1 MAGKPKQ
8 VSEREARG
16 DVERVLYEMK
26 QTLRV
31 TGLDV
36 TVRTWAGF
44 ERFLVGMWE
53 GMEPNAG
60 ARAFEAAADEVRAQ
74 AVGAVEAWERLGTWE
89 AVELGESQRYQLR
102 AAIELY
108 HDMNAKMLV
117 LTSAVRQALGGELA
131 GSEQEATERLERG
144 APPRMPAMEWV
155 SERPDDLRLR
165 ALFKDILKAVGPPSL
180 PGEYRA
186 LALWP
191 HYLSAAWERLEPWMG
206 REVYVRAREE
216 LLRTARRLARELPY
230 RVDLSGL
237 VEPGGQVARVTE
249 QFERRLP
256 ALVLNVALL
265 AWDLPEVELR
275 RPFPSETRWEEAAA
289 GGLQ

>member
-16 DVERVLYEMK
+16 DVERVLHEMK

-53 GMEPNAG
+53 ALEPSAG
-60 ARAFEAAADEVRAQ
+60 TRAFEAAADEVRAQ
-74 AVGAVEAWERLGTWE
+74 AVGAVEAWERLGAWE
-89 AVELGESQRYQLR
+89 AVPLGESQRYQLR

-117 LTSAVRQALGGELA
+117 LTSAVRQALGGELVGGA
-131 GSEQEATERLERG
+131 QGAEPVERG
-144 APPRMPAMEWV
+144 VPPRMPATEWV

-191 HYLSAAWERLEPWMG
+191 EYLRAAWERLEPWMG
-206 REVYVRAREE
+206 REGYVRAREE

-237 VEPGGQVARVTE
+237 VEPGSQVARVTE

-256 ALVLNVALL
+256 ALVLNMAMLALD
-265 AWDLPEVELR
+265 APEVELR
-275 RPFPSETRWEEAAA
+275 RPFPSEARWEEAAA